1 MDINM
6 YINLVFPYIEDH
18 VGIYRRF
25 VIFSNLVFVA
35 IQCSIWI
42 KINETSMNAKYFH
55 YITTFLGYYWILS
68 VLSVLSQNWLVVST
82 PLKNISQLGI

>member
-1 MDINM
+1 MGFTIRCQTWLVNPFSLGFFLPLSGGTCGTIYMDINM

-25 VIFSNLVFVA
+25 VIFSNLFFVA

-42 KINETSMNAKYFH
+42 NT
-55 YITTFLGYYWILS
+55 
-68 VLSVLSQNWLVVST
+68 
-82 PLKNISQLGI
+82 